1 MDIEDTKLSLALK
14 LGATAAVKASD
25 QGVIE
30 KVRAITDGNM
40 FDYLVEAA
48 GKTQTIEQGFSL
60 IHPHRGE
67 LIFASH
73 PEHGKKISLD
83 PFELIS
89 GKSIKG
95 SWGGGAKPVKDM
107 LLIDEM
113 VATGVLDLAP
123 LLDKTYDLYSVNEA
137 LNDLENRK
145 IVRALIDLRP
155 KS

>member
-1 MDIEDTKLSLALK
+1 MQILACLDSRGVGLSAIIAAKTFSPKNLVALDIEDTKLSLALK

-73 PEHGKKISLD
+73 PEHGKKN
-83 PFELIS
+83 
-89 GKSIKG
+89 KS
-95 SWGGGAKPVKDM
+95 
-107 LLIDEM
+107 
-113 VATGVLDLAP
+113 
-123 LLDKTYDLYSVNEA
+123 
-137 LNDLENRK
+137 
-145 IVRALIDLRP
+145 
-155 KS
+155 

>member
-1 MDIEDTKLSLALK
+1 
-14 LGATAAVKASD
+14 
-25 QGVIE
+25 
-30 KVRAITDGNM
+30 
-40 FDYLVEAA
+40 
-48 GKTQTIEQGFSL
+48 
-60 IHPHRGE
+60 
-67 LIFASH
+67 
-73 PEHGKKISLD
+73 
-83 PFELIS
+83 
-89 GKSIKG
+89 
-95 SWGGGAKPVKDM
+95 M